1 MSRQPL
7 CSWTLHQKPSAG
19 NRSQGKSTVTEPRVQ
34 AGAGSVV
41 TEPSGQGGEGSE
53 AQVSLPLK
61 RDRRTSEAPSSA
73 AAVEIQASSTTPGG
87 GADEDRD
94 SAPWPEARISP
105 PLRRRRWTE
114 EASSSTSAGED
125 GAPVSSAPSAAPSG
139 TASETSAI
147 RARVVDASASAAPVQ
162 DPAVGGG
169 EGDEPEVQGPAQPF
183 QIAEPE
189 PVLEIHGYEPPVP
202 VPAVHAAPA
211 AAVAQGN
218 RRVPVDILFRSNLN
232 RDFISENLQAG
243 DAERRLRVLL
253 LYAIFEHA
261 GDWPAI
267 DVSEAR
273 LVFKLDPTTF
283 NYMAVSD
290 GIQRYMPG
298 AADRDA
304 PRAVPLAYKE
314 AVLLVNPSE
323 PQFVGGDKYQ
333 YYSMD
338 NKENRVHGWIAGAGG
353 GDGGD
358 PRGGL
363 WEDAKAQAEDSF
375 PESPD
380 FHKAGERGFVTGRQV
395 VDVPAGLACVGLV
408 TPGRRRARA
417 TSSG

>member
-1 MSRQPL
+1 MHHP
-7 CSWTLHQKPSAG
+7 T
-19 NRSQGKSTVTEPRVQ
+19 STSFPFSSSSSFIPTSTSKKIYLTAKNPRTR
-34 AGAGSVV
+34 GAS
-41 TEPSGQGGEGSE
+41 SNGE
-53 AQVSLPLK
+53 SL
-61 RDRRTSEAPSSA
+61 RTS
-73 AAVEIQASSTTPGG
+73 
-87 GADEDRD
+87 
-94 SAPWPEARISP
+94 SP
-105 PLRRRRWTE
+105 
-114 EASSSTSAGED
+114 
-125 GAPVSSAPSAAPSG
+125 
-139 TASETSAI
+139 
-147 RARVVDASASAAPVQ
+147 
-162 DPAVGGG
+162 
-169 EGDEPEVQGPAQPF
+169 
-183 QIAEPE
+183 
-189 PVLEIHGYEPPVP
+189 
-202 VPAVHAAPA
+202 
-211 AAVAQGN
+211 
-218 RRVPVDILFRSNLN
+218 
-232 RDFISENLQAG
+232 AG

-408 TPGRRRARA
+408 TPGRRRARYVGLSARTYSSEIPRDISICLSTCHILLLQGYQFWMRASA
-417 TSSG
+417 TGGTFAIGNVRAWEYNLYAWVPGVLGDYMRMAPVTVLPGGAVALGDLVFEPPRSGPERRQVPQQALRRQRQVQAVRAVGALRRAVLCRRPLLHHQR